1 MNETT
6 DALSLSSQVKDLV
19 LRSLDDDS
27 KISIGADEELTNQ
40 GLDSIKAVSLILE
53 LEEVFD
59 IQFADEELLT
69 EHFSTINKIV
79 HQLQNKLAD

>member
-6 DALSLSSQVKDLV
+6 DILSLSSQVKDLV
-19 LRSLDDDS
+19 LRSLDNES
-27 KISIGADEELTNQ
+27 KISIGTDEELTNH

-69 EHFSTINKIV
+69 DNFSTINKIV
-79 HQLQNKLAD
+79 QQLQNKLAD

>member
-1 MNETT
+1 MTNVQ
-6 DALSLSSQVKDLV
+6 SLSSQVKELV
-19 LRSLDDDS
+19 LRSLGHEPKS
-27 KISIGADEELTNQ
+27 TIGVDEELANH

-79 HQLQNKLAD
+79 SQLQEKIATN

>member
-1 MNETT
+1 L
-6 DALSLSSQVKDLV
+6 DSIKAVSLILELEEVFDIQF
-19 LRSLDDDS
+19 
-27 KISIGADEELTNQ
+27 ADEELTNH